1 MKTKNILFICLLVF
15 IGFTAC
21 EPYEDYLVDYDYSAV
36 YFATQKPLRT
46 IVSYDEMEFKVG
58 VALAG
63 KRENKIEEFADFE
76 IDPSLL
82 EDVAIVEGNDFQL
95 LPTSYYTLSNDSKMI
110 VPEGEFIGDVT
121 VSLNREAFT
130 SDSLS
135 TENVYALPFRIIGA
149 STDTILADKD
159 YTILVVKYISE
170 YDGTYYHKGKQ
181 SELDSTGTVVNDTIY
196 SRRDL
201 IDNETWNVS
210 TIDANTIKTPAAGIF
225 GNGSLLLEVKND
237 NSVNITSGRANIEVT
252 SQNGSYDPENRNF
265 YLDYNFIRGQKEYAV
280 NDTLI
285 LRQPPEKDLFF
296 EEW

>member
-1 MKTKNILFICLLVF
+1 MLLI

-21 EPYEDYLVDYDYSAV
+21 EPYEEYLVDYKYSAV

-63 KRENKIEEFADFE
+63 KRENNVEEYADFQ

-82 EDVAIVEGNDFQL
+82 DDEELTEGNDFQL
-95 LPTSYYTLSNDSKMI
+95 LPSSYYTLSNDSRMI
-110 VPEGEFIGDVT
+110 ALPGEFIGDVT
-121 VSLNREAFT
+121 VTLNRDAFV
-130 SDSLS
+130 SDSLA
-135 TENVYALPFRIIGA
+135 TENVYALPFRITGA

-181 SELDSTGTVVNDTIY
+181 SEIDSTGTVLNETIY
-196 SRRDL
+196 SYDDL
-201 IDNETWNVS
+201 NDNETWNVS
-210 TIDANTIKTPAAGIF
+210 TIDANTIKTPAAGVF
-225 GNGSLLLEVKND
+225 GNGSIVIEVKDN
-237 NSVNITSGRANIEVT
+237 NSVDITSGRPNIEVT
-252 SQNGSYDPENRNF
+252 SGSGTYDPENRNF
-265 YLDYNFIRGQKEYAV
+265 YLDYSFIRGPKEYAV
-280 NDTLI
+280 QDTLI
-285 LRQPPEKDLFF
+285 LRQAPEKDLFF